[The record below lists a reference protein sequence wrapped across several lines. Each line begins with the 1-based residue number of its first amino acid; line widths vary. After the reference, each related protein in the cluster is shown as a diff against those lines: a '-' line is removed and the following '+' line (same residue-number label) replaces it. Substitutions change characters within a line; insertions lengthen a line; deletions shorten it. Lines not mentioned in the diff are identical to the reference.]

1 MKTIVVPTDFST
13 PAENAMLFAGELANR
28 TQASVLLVHVYQL
41 PVSMNEM
48 PVLMI
53 PAEELK
59 QAADLGLEKAKEVLQ
74 KKFASLDIKTESRL
88 GDVIDELS
96 DVSKKYDPIAV
107 IVGKHGATGVERF
120 LFGNTSLSIIRH
132 SSVPV
137 IAVPDLATEHHV
149 KNVVLAI
156 DALDHSIPQQRVK
169 QFIEEID
176 ARLFVIHVHTDKTK
190 KEPNPL
196 IPELSTNYTVVRD
209 EEFVHGI
216 EKFVDENNI
225 DMIVVIPHKHSLVER
240 MFFKTHTKELMEKIS
255 IPVMCVPEG

>member
-1 MKTIVVPTDFST
+1 MKTIVVPTDFSS

-28 TQASVLLVHVYQL
+28 VQASVLLLHIYQL

-53 PAEELK
+53 PGEELK
-59 QAADLGLEKAKEVLQ
+59 NAADEGLDKAKEVL
-74 KKFASLDIKTESRL
+74 KKRYASLDIKTESRM

-96 DVSKKYDPIAV
+96 DVCKQYDPLAV

-137 IAVPDLATEHHV
+137 IAVPDLLTEHHL
-149 KNVVLAI
+149 KNVVLAV

-169 QFIEEID
+169 EFVEEID
-176 ARLFVIHVHTDKTK
+176 AHLFVVHVHTDKSRQ
-190 KEPNPL
+190 EANPL
-196 IPELSTNYTVVRD
+196 IAELNASYTVVQD

-216 EKFVDENNI
+216 EKFVADNSI
-225 DMIVVIPHKHSLVER
+225 DMIIIIPHKHSLVER
-240 MFFKTHTKELMEKIS
+240 MFFKTHTKDLMEKIS
-255 IPVMCVPEG
+255 IPVMCMPES